1 MKDAENALKGTLNA
15 TPECLAFERLSEALT
30 ERERQH
36 VERCSRCQTELQLWR
51 EFDRAEPSPDE
62 GAAVQWIVA
71 ELARRNRPMSARATT
86 QRLGWLT
93 PVARRWAAAVGSVVV
108 VATVGYLTW
117 DREPAIR
124 NRARADETY
133 RTGQLRVVGSVGDLL
148 TPPEAFEWVA
158 PGDAV
163 SYDVEILEVDG
174 TLLWRATSSAPRIDL
189 PPSVVR
195 QLLPG
200 KTLLWEIRAR
210 NVANNVIAE
219 SGKQRFR
226 VEVAK

>member
-1 MKDAENALKGTLNA
+1 
-15 TPECLAFERLSEALT
+15 
-30 ERERQH
+30 
-36 VERCSRCQTELQLWR
+36 
-51 EFDRAEPSPDE
+51 
-62 GAAVQWIVA
+62 
-71 ELARRNRPMSARATT
+71 
-86 QRLGWLT
+86 
-93 PVARRWAAAVGSVVV
+93 
-108 VATVGYLTW
+108 
-117 DREPAIR
+117 
-124 NRARADETY
+124 
-133 RTGQLRVVGSVGDLL
+133 
-148 TPPEAFEWVA
+148 VA